1 MTSNI
6 FSTSLNSINS
16 IPAGEMFVIS
26 SGRQVGKSMVI
37 DMLKT
42 RQRILGGN
50 LCKEIIMPQEWT
62 IDGARWYRPKNK
74 NKYKFSR
81 QWFTV
86 DLAPGPYSDDIA
98 RLEWCRETFG
108 PEPLRPDA
116 WSRWTYS
123 FATHCQIK
131 FRDAQ
136 DYEWYRL
143 RWGA

>member
-1 MTSNI
+1 MN
-6 FSTSLNSINS
+6 SLKQHQL
-16 IPAGEMFVIS
+16 FY
-26 SGRQVGKSMVI
+26 
-37 DMLKT
+37 T
-42 RQRILGGN
+42 N
-50 LCKEIIMPQEWT
+50 LCNESNMPDQLIMRP
-62 IDGARWYRPKNK
+62 ARKHQPK

-98 RLEWCRETFG
+98 RLEWCKETFG

-123 FATHCQIK
+123 FTTRCQIK